1 MITEDSKTPF
11 SFSKFPCANKIIYP
25 KINENFD
32 KCYQKGSPALF

>member
-11 SFSKFPCANKIIYP
+11 SFSKFPWANKIISP

-32 KCYQKGSPALF
+32 KRSQKGSPTLF